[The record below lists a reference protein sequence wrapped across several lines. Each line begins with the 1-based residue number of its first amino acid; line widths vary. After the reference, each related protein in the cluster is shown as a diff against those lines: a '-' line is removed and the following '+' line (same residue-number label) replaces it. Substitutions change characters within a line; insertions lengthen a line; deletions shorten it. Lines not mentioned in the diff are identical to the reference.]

1 MARFVH
7 WYIGW
12 NAFIKNPILGT
23 GLNAH
28 LSFISDNKIIRLLG
42 LKLSENDFYA
52 TNPIHNSH
60 LIILCELGLLGGILW
75 IWGFYSLIKINIV
88 SIIELNR
95 NKIKY
100 PTSHESMYAV
110 SQNFAVL
117 ILIAYIVYA
126 FIGWATMHYYTFVFV
141 LISVFFS
148 EKSRLEREI
157 SNPKKQ

>member
-1 MARFVH
+1 M
-7 WYIGW
+7 YIY
-12 NAFIKNPILGT
+12 KN
-23 GLNAH
+23 
-28 LSFISDNKIIRLLG
+28 
-42 LKLSENDFYA
+42 
-52 TNPIHNSH
+52 
-60 LIILCELGLLGGILW
+60 
-75 IWGFYSLIKINIV
+75 
-88 SIIELNR
+88 NR